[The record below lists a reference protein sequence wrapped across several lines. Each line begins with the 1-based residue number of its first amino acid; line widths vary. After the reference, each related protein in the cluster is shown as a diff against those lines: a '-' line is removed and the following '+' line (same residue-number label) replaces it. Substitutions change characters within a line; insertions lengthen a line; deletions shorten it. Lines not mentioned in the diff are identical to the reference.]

1 MYKAYRVQEIEQ
13 FLAKKG
19 FYNID
24 SFMGMYEMFIAI
36 FVKKDLRKEIE

>member
-1 MYKAYRVQEIEQ
+1 
-13 FLAKKG
+13 LAKKG